1 MTDLLTRLR
10 APLSMS
16 MFAKPIDL
24 AAETLVQRHEAAEE
38 IERLRGALAVI
49 ASGKVPA
56 DKHGHYLAHRSAVR
70 LARRTLGQ
78 GGSEVGDELARE
90 GPVSGMNPLIP
101 SPPGHHHDL

>member
-1 MTDLLTRLR
+1 MSNLLTRLR
-10 APLSMS
+10 SPLSMS

-24 AAETLVQRHEAAEE
+24 AAEALLQRREAADE
-38 IERLRGALAVI
+38 IARLRGALAVI
-49 ASGKVPA
+49 ASGKVPP

-70 LARRTLGQ
+70 LARGTLGQ
-78 GGSEVGDELARE
+78 EVTASGDELARE